1 MKSPETKTKKLEKG
15 EPEALRQ
22 VVAFRVGE
30 ETFGLE
36 IGEVREVVE
45 YREVTPVPRSPSFVA
60 GIISLRGAI
69 LPVVDMRRRFGI
81 PSSDPGPETVILVV
95 EAKGRK
101 VGLVADRM
109 LDIYK
114 VSGTQILKGK
124 SRKSPVEEAYI
135 REIVNFEDQ
144 VIILLAVESLIMVE

>member
-1 MKSPETKTKKLEKG
+1 MKSPEIKKKLEKG
-15 EPEALRQ
+15 EPEVLRQ
-22 VVAFRVGE
+22 IVAFRVGE

-60 GIISLRGAI
+60 GITSLRGAI
-69 LPVVDMRRRFGI
+69 LPVVDLRRRLGI
-81 PSSDPGPETVILVV
+81 SSSDPGPETVILVV
-95 EAKGRK
+95 EAEGRK

-114 VSGTQILKGK
+114 VSGRQILKGK
-124 SRKSPVEEAYI
+124 SRKSTVEEAYI
-135 REIVNFEDQ
+135 REIINLEDQ
-144 VIILLAVESLIMVE
+144 VVILLAVESLIMVE